1 MAEANDKSAQAET
14 GEAVNPQITDAVAQT
29 GDNPVDD
36 RGTSAAGGIEILRR
50 LRDRGFE
57 SDDEKFA
64 VVLGRP
70 VGEVRDWM
78 QGAEAP
84 DDDII
89 MKARGI
95 ARERGI
101 EVE

>member
-1 MAEANDKSAQAET
+1 MAEAKNEL
-14 GEAVNPQITDAVAQT
+14 ENRN
-29 GDNPVDD
+29 DNPVDD
-36 RGTSAAGGIEILRR
+36 RGTDAAGGLELLRR
-50 LRDRGFE
+50 LRDNGFE

-70 VGEVRDWM
+70 VKEVAAWM
-78 QGAEAP
+78 EGTEAP

-101 EVE
+101 EIE

>member
-1 MAEANDKSAQAET
+1 MAEAKNELEN
-14 GEAVNPQITDAVAQT
+14 GN
-29 GDNPVDD
+29 DNPVDD
-36 RGTSAAGGIEILRR
+36 RGTDAAGGLALLRR
-50 LRDRGFE
+50 LRDNGFE

-70 VGEVRDWM
+70 VEEVRAWM
-78 QGAEAP
+78 EGAEPP

-95 ARERGI
+95 AKERGI
-101 EVE
+101 EIE

>member
-1 MAEANDKSAQAET
+1 MAEAENRLE
-14 GEAVNPQITDAVAQT
+14 QT
-29 GDNPVDD
+29 NDNPVDD
-36 RGTSAAGGIEILRR
+36 RGTDAAGGLELLRR

-64 VVLGRP
+64 VALGRP
-70 VGEVRDWM
+70 VKEVSAWM
-78 QGAEAP
+78 EGAEPP

-95 ARERGI
+95 AQERGVEI
-101 EVE
+101 E

>member
-1 MAEANDKSAQAET
+1 MTQADK
-14 GEAVNPQITDAVAQT
+14 QT
-29 GDNPVDD
+29 SENGGAGALDD
-36 RGTSAAGGIEILRR
+36 RGMDAAGGIALLRR
-50 LRDRGFE
+50 LRDAGFE
-57 SDDEKFA
+57 ADDEKFA
-64 VVLGRP
+64 VALGRP
-70 VGEVRDWM
+70 AEEVSAWM
-78 QGAEAP
+78 AGSETP

>member
-1 MAEANDKSAQAET
+1 MAEAKNELENQS
-14 GEAVNPQITDAVAQT
+14 NPL
-29 GDNPVDD
+29 DD
-36 RGTSAAGGIEILRR
+36 RGTDTAGGLALLKR
-50 LRDRGFE
+50 LRDSGFE

-70 VGEVRDWM
+70 VEEVAAWM
-78 QGAEAP
+78 SGAEPP

-95 ARERGI
+95 AQERGI
-101 EVE
+101 EIE